1 MAKVAPLKSAVKE
14 IIDSIPIVNQDEN
27 RFDLSN
33 NTRNKYEKALNRL
46 VISMQAIVDAYEVLG
61 VKNTYE
67 TSDGFDLKLPQ
78 FKDLSE
84 FAKCLDDVNFI
95 ITQCPYLQ
103 CSDGQIKYDSID
115 IGSAWITFLV
125 VGTSAGLLLQ
135 IPVNRCVHSRISGAP
150 ILK

>member
-1 MAKVAPLKSAVKE
+1 MRMYNMYFICKSYLERVKEMGTKPKSLNGSTVYFIDNWKNNAELLNNLAKVAPLKSAVKE

-78 FKDLSE
+78 FK
-84 FAKCLDDVNFI
+84 V
-95 ITQCPYLQ
+95 
-103 CSDGQIKYDSID
+103 
-115 IGSAWITFLV
+115 FL
-125 VGTSAGLLLQ
+125 TS
-135 IPVNRCVHSRISGAP
+135 
-150 ILK
+150 